1 MAGGSLVIT
10 LTVPL
15 IFKFSNFQI
24 FKVWIITQEYNK
36 LKYVQSLFTPY
47 LPNQI
52 IINSHQYITKHI
64 SMTQNFYYMPVNA
77 NAINWT
83 VS

>member
-52 IINSHQYITKHI
+52 IINSHQYIMKHI
-64 SMTQNFYYMPVNA
+64 FMTQNFYYMSVNA